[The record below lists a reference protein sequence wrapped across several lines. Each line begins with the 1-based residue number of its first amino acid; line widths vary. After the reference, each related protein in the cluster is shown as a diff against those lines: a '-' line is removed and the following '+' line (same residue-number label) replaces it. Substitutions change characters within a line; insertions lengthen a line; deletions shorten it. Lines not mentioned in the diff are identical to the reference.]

1 MNSQIMRRHCAIR
14 LDPDFA
20 LTFALAASCY
30 FERRVQGAMA
40 DVPKEIA
47 EATRL
52 ARRAAELGKN
62 DATALYYAG
71 ATLAHVAGD
80 LAAGANLIN
89 RALLLNPNSAV
100 ALHLRSWIKGWI
112 GEPE

>member
-1 MNSQIMRRHCAIR
+1 MNSQIMHRHCAIR

-20 LTFALAASCY
+20 LAFALAASCC

-47 EATRL
+47 EARRL

-71 ATLAHVAGD
+71 LALAYVAGD
-80 LAAGANLIN
+80 VD
-89 RALLLNPNSAV
+89 AV
-100 ALHLRSWIKGWI
+100 AHLMSDLS
-112 GEPE
+112 P